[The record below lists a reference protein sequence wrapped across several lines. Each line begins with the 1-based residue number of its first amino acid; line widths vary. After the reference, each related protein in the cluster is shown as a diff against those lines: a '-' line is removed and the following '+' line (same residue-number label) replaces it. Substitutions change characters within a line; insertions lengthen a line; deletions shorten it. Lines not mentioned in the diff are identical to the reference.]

1 MKKIEEYLDHKNNID
16 IKSYNYQET
25 KGFSQETAVDSV
37 YSTRIEHK
45 FIIEINNTN
54 YEVIFQDSEVTDK
67 YAAMEDEWVEMENKT
82 NSNTLNIA
90 IFENNESCKYPNNI
104 LELKNFNSHIKN
116 FKELLIK
123 SATEKGIG
131 CHHSDHFN
139 REDDYGLTTPN
150 REDQKPRNIS
160 NEVLFIN
167 NHEKEF
173 FEEFLK
179 LETHEDEQAFLYD
192 VEKKIADIEKAEK
205 NKQELLEQEQK
216 KEAKEKISKI
226 VNPLFEELKKLDD
239 KNRDYISFI
248 NFEPKDNE
256 YTIKELKKSI
266 NNLDKKDEINYE
278 YEKNALESLIEYF
291 PKVEEL
297 KKKILEHISEVEY
310 FDVLENYEYG
320 NSDKYIYPAPEMQA
334 PWEYP
339 DYEKDYPEEP
349 EFISDEHQIQ
359 SQEEWLDYQY
369 TKPRTL
375 PERFEAIKVY
385 VKNQLSLDVVPN
397 QLQKTFDIKNEV
409 AEFLGNKINETNP
422 VKRKSS
428 IKRPNK

>member
-1 MKKIEEYLDHKNNID
+1 MKKIEEYLDNKNNIE
-16 IKSYNYQET
+16 IKSYNYQEI

-54 YEVIFQDSEVTDK
+54 YEVIFQDSEITDK
-67 YAAMEDEWVEMENKT
+67 YAAMEEEWVEMENKT
-82 NSNTLNIA
+82 NSSTLNVA
-90 IFENNESCKYPNNI
+90 IFENNEACKYPNNI
-104 LELKNFNSHIKN
+104 LELKNFNSDIKN

-160 NEVLFIN
+160 NEALFIN
-167 NHEKEF
+167 NNEKVF

-205 NKQELLEQEQK
+205 EKQELLEQEQK
-216 KEAKEKISKI
+216 KETKEKISQI

-239 KNRDYISFI
+239 EKNDYIFFI
-248 NFEPKDNE
+248 SLKPKGNK
-256 YTIKELKKSI
+256 YTIEELKEEI
-266 NNLDKKDEINYE
+266 NNLDKDDEINYE
-278 YEKNALESLIEYF
+278 VEKDALESLIEYI
-291 PKVEEL
+291 PKAEEI
-297 KKKILEHISEVEY
+297 KKKILENISEAEY

-334 PWEYP
+334 PWDYP
-339 DYEKDYPEEP
+339 DYNEDEFLGQDHEPEEP
-349 EFISDEHQIQ
+349 FFQ
-359 SQEEWLDYQY
+359 SEDEWLEHEY

-397 QLQKTFDIKNEV
+397 ELQKTFDIKNEV

-422 VKRKSS
+422 VKRKST

>member
-1 MKKIEEYLDHKNNID
+1 MKKIEEYLDNDNSIK
-16 IKSYNYQET
+16 IKSYNYE
-25 KGFSQETAVDSV
+25 KSNGFSQETAVDSV

-45 FIIEINNTN
+45 FIIEINNVN
-54 YEVIFQDSEVTDK
+54 HEVLFKDSEVVDK

-82 NSNTLNIA
+82 NSNTIKVA
-90 IFENNESCKYPNNI
+90 VFENNESLKYPNNI
-104 LELKNFNSHIKN
+104 LEINNFNGDIQK

-123 SATEKGIG
+123 AAEETGIG

-160 NEVLFIN
+160 NEALFIN

-179 LETHEDEQAFLYD
+179 LETYEDEQAFLYD
-192 VEKKIADIEKAEK
+192 VEKKITDIEKNEK
-205 NKQELLEQEQK
+205 EKQELLEKEQK

-239 KNRDYISFI
+239 EKRDYISFI
-248 NFEPKDNE
+248 NFEPKGE
-256 YTIKELKKSI
+256 QYTIEELKEEI
-266 NNLDKKDEINYE
+266 NNLDKEDEIYYE
-278 YEKNALESLIEYF
+278 EEKNALESLIEYI
-291 PKVEEL
+291 PKAEEI
-297 KKKILEHISEVEY
+297 KKKILEHILEVEY

-349 EFISDEHQIQ
+349 EFISEEHQIQ
-359 SQEEWLDYQY
+359 SQDEWLDYQY

-397 QLQKTFDIKNEV
+397 ELQKTFDIKNEV
-409 AEFLGNKINETNP
+409 TEFLGNKINETNP
-422 VKRKSS
+422 VKRTST

>member
-1 MKKIEEYLDHKNNID
+1 MIKKDEYLDNDNSIK
-16 IKSYNYQET
+16 IKSYNYE
-25 KGFSQETAVDSV
+25 KSNGFSQETAVDSV

-104 LELKNFNSHIKN
+104 LELKNFNSDIKN

-160 NEVLFIN
+160 NEALFIN
-167 NHEKEF
+167 DNEKEF

-192 VEKKIADIEKAEK
+192 VEKRIADIEKAEK
-205 NKQELLEQEQK
+205 NKQELLEQKQK

-239 KNRDYISFI
+239 EKRDYISFI
-248 NFEPKDNE
+248 NFEPKGE
-256 YTIKELKKSI
+256 QYTIEEIKTEI
-266 NNLDKKDEINYE
+266 NNLDKKDEIYYE
-278 YEKNALESLIEYF
+278 EEKNALESLIEYI
-291 PKVEEL
+291 PKAEEI
-297 KKKILEHISEVEY
+297 KKKILEHILEVEY

-349 EFISDEHQIQ
+349 EFISDELQIQ
-359 SQEEWLDYQY
+359 SQDEWLDYQY

-385 VKNQLSLDVVPN
+385 FKNQLSLDVVPN
-397 QLQKTFDIKNEV
+397 ELQKTFDLKNEV

-422 VKRKSS
+422 VKRKST
-428 IKRPNK
+428 IKRQNK